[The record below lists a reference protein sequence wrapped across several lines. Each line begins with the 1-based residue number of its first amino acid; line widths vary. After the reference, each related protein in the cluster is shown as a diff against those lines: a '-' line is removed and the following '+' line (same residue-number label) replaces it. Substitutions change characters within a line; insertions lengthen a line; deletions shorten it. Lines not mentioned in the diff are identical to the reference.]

1 MLRETRRREEHGHGP
16 ALRSGLGTR
25 GYACGPDAHGTHTPG
40 RPRARASPLR
50 AAAPSPVKWGPR
62 RLRRGVC
69 KARGTAP
76 AAGTAIGPVTSPL
89 GAQSSGGGATGPPPT
104 ARGTRTPEA
113 GDEPHAHPKPGAAPL
128 PRLLQGGAQ
137 QPDPQVPPCSPGPGI
152 ATAGQAGGGC
162 RGSGDGP
169 VAGVRPGLPPGLA
182 VAPSRGVTREEAREE
197 GAVAWESGG
206 GLTPAPPHAGLRP
219 HLEPQAGTA
228 RGCSRAGGKRCPLHG
243 VPGHGQTLPLTAS
256 LLPAR
261 PGPLG
266 LARRG
271 HEGRATRG
279 PRELESFLAAF
290 PRS

>member
-1 MLRETRRREEHGHGP
+1 MGAAAAATWRVQSPRRSAGRWHGHRSCHLPSGSAELRRRSCRAAPHSPGDED
-16 ALRSGLGTR
+16 TR
-25 GYACGPDAHGTHTPG
+25 GG
-40 RPRARASPLR
+40 R
-50 AAAPSPVKWGPR
+50 
-62 RLRRGVC
+62 
-69 KARGTAP
+69 
-76 AAGTAIGPVTSPL
+76 
-89 GAQSSGGGATGPPPT
+89 
-104 ARGTRTPEA
+104 RTPRSPQA
-113 GDEPHAHPKPGAAPL
+113 RRRPNPH
-128 PRLLQGGAQ
+128 LLQGGAQ

-206 GLTPAPPHAGLRP
+206 GLTPAPPHAGLCP

-271 HEGRATRG
+271 HEGRATHG